1 MYSSKNTN
9 INVLSCTKSGTKLA
23 HFLVYESILLPRVF
37 LRFLFVLQIY

>member
-9 INVLSCTKSGTKLA
+9 INVLSTKSGTKLA
-23 HFLVYESILLPRVF
+23 HFLVYESILLPHVF